1 MNGYCEPGSIYYQIA
16 QKTAYAKYPRA
27 FSETFLESI
36 NNYKVLIETGSYIG
50 DPPYQRI
57 NRLSKT
63 HREYHCAEHQVYNCF
78 KSKIKTLARNSSLE
92 TLAQYLPSLNE
103 ARKTSPY
110 NIYCGTT
117 IGIFSALALILAGL
131 PNIFKFH
138 NEDLL
143 FMLIWLTA
151 IVIFTSCVC
160 KSIQKNFF
168 LATAK
173 DHQIV
178 LAIKAL
184 KEVLKNE

>member
-1 MNGYCEPGSIYYQIA
+1 MNGYCEPGRIYYQA
-16 QKTAYAKYPRA
+16 ARKTAYAKYSRE
-27 FSETFLESI
+27 FSEKFLASI
-36 NNYKVLIETGSYIG
+36 NNYALLIETGSYIG
-50 DPPYQRI
+50 EPPYRRI
-57 NRLSKT
+57 DRLSKT
-63 HREYHCAEHQVYNCF
+63 HKEYHCAEHQVYNCF
-78 KSKIKTLARNSSLE
+78 KAKIKNLPKDSSLE
-92 TLAQYLPSLNE
+92 TLALYLPSLNE

-117 IGIFSALALILAGL
+117 IGIFSAIVLILATI
-131 PNIFKFH
+131 PNILKFH

-143 FMLIWLTA
+143 FILIWLTA
-151 IVIFTSCVC
+151 VMIFASWVC